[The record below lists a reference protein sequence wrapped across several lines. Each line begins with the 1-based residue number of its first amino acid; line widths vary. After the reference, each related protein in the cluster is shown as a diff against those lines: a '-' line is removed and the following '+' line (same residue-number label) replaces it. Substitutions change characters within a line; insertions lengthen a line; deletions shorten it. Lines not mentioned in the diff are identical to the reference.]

1 MDHHEAG
8 EGGRSDRLPRQ
19 ILICVCG
26 VGFFIGALLPGCA
39 LLAALRWYV
48 LKNGLQSSDRRNI
61 LKLPAA
67 SCRES
72 SKCKEDIPFYCSSLA
87 NPAAP
92 LKRDLRFAT
101 TSYGECARCSIF
113 KTQGKRFKQLLE
125 LSGGVLAFSGANF
138 CFAQGKVEQELANR
152 CAELLLGAV
161 PA

>member
-61 LKLPAA
+61 
-67 SCRES
+67 
-72 SKCKEDIPFYCSSLA
+72 
-87 NPAAP
+87 
-92 LKRDLRFAT
+92 
-101 TSYGECARCSIF
+101 F
-113 KTQGKRFKQLLE
+113 KTHRKRFKQLLE

-138 CFAQGKVEQELANR
+138 CFAQEKVEQELANR
-152 CAELLLGAV
+152 RAELLLGAV